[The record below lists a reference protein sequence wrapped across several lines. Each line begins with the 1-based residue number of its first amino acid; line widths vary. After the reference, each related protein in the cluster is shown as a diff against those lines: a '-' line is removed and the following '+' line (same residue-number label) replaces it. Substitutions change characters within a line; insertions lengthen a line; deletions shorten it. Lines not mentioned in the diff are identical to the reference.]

1 MDQPKQSSPQNL
13 KHRVFTCLT
22 KLSDRDTQ
30 SIAATELESIARTL
44 TQDLLPPFLSC
55 IHQTDPSDKSP
66 VRKQCVRLLGILSET
81 HGDALSPFLSK
92 MLSNLI
98 RRLRDPDSAV
108 RSTCINAISAM
119 SSHITKPPFS
129 SIVKPLAET
138 LFTEQDH
145 NAQIGAS
152 LCLAS
157 AIDAAPDPDP
167 ALLRRLLPRIE
178 KLLKCDSFKAKPAVL
193 TLIGSIVEA
202 GGATSYNVV
211 KNLVPCAVGF
221 LSSEDWAARKAA
233 AEVLVKLAVMERD
246 MLSEFKSSCLK
257 TFEARRFDKVKAV
270 RDTMNQMLGAWK
282 EIPDVSNDVSP
293 PPQSQSSS
301 KENASDGR
309 YPLESRNSCTGGSEV
324 PLMRKKSI
332 PTSISPQLN
341 SSSATTVR
349 RRGPVDKSGSA
360 MFRKLERKK
369 ASDLKVEVTAP
380 HAPSVMRIHEDG
392 LKKKDEKAPER
403 GENEKNRF
411 TKPETRRVLFTK
423 NSDDKMN
430 KFGGFRSGSRVV
442 PCQEENSETTVEVS
456 NTTEVP
462 HRNHK
467 ECEDLSLIRK
477 QLVQIENQQSS
488 LLNLLEKFMGSSQ
501 NGLRSLETRVH
512 GLELA
517 LDEISFDLAVSNR
530 RMSST
535 DTAGATCCMLPGA
548 DFLSS
553 KFWRKTEGRGSTSRF
568 SPSHATQSGTA
579 MRYIAGK
586 NDNAG
591 TFKSENLRFR
601 LQGGG
606 GFVVN
611 PLAEIPSDSRDI
623 SEVSSNRISRNAHE
637 TA

>member
-55 IHQTDPSDKSP
+55 IHQTDLSDKSP

-157 AIDAAPDPDP
+157 AIDSAPDPDP

-257 TFEARRFDKVKAV
+257 TFEARRFDKV
-270 RDTMNQMLGAWK
+270 
-282 EIPDVSNDVSP
+282 
-293 PPQSQSSS
+293 
-301 KENASDGR
+301 
-309 YPLESRNSCTGGSEV
+309 
-324 PLMRKKSI
+324 
-332 PTSISPQLN
+332 
-341 SSSATTVR
+341 
-349 RRGPVDKSGSA
+349 
-360 MFRKLERKK
+360 
-369 ASDLKVEVTAP
+369 
-380 HAPSVMRIHEDG
+380 
-392 LKKKDEKAPER
+392 
-403 GENEKNRF
+403 
-411 TKPETRRVLFTK
+411 
-423 NSDDKMN
+423 
-430 KFGGFRSGSRVV
+430 
-442 PCQEENSETTVEVS
+442 
-456 NTTEVP
+456 
-462 HRNHK
+462 
-467 ECEDLSLIRK
+467 
-477 QLVQIENQQSS
+477 
-488 LLNLLEKFMGSSQ
+488 
-501 NGLRSLETRVH
+501 
-512 GLELA
+512 
-517 LDEISFDLAVSNR
+517 
-530 RMSST
+530 
-535 DTAGATCCMLPGA
+535 
-548 DFLSS
+548 
-553 KFWRKTEGRGSTSRF
+553 
-568 SPSHATQSGTA
+568 
-579 MRYIAGK
+579 
-586 NDNAG
+586 
-591 TFKSENLRFR
+591 
-601 LQGGG
+601 
-606 GFVVN
+606 
-611 PLAEIPSDSRDI
+611 
-623 SEVSSNRISRNAHE
+623 
-637 TA
+637 